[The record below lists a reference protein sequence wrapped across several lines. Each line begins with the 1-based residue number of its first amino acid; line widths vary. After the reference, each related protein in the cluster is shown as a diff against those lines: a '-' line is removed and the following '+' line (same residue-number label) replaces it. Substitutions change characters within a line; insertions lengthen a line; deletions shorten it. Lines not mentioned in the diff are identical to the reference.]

1 MIISI
6 NLLLDRIIPIIYY
19 LLKLQHEKGI
29 IHSWR
34 SSHAY

>member
-6 NLLLDRIIPIIYY
+6 VLLLDRIIPIIYY
-19 LLKLQHEKGI
+19 LLKLQDEKGI

-34 SSHAY
+34 FSHVY